1 MRISDW
7 SSDVCSSDPSPVE
20 DKCPGCGNTG
30 CMTAACPD
38 CGSRYRLAASLDIAT
53 PPPASAAEQR
63 DRKSVVSGKGV
74 SVRVEFG
81 GRRINKTKTLLNMQ
95 DMQKQDT

>member
-53 PPPASAAEQR
+53 PPPASAAEQSAEDR
-63 DRKSVVSGKGV
+63 FEKFVAAEIASSPKPLRELGEYLGRVLEDRKSVG
-74 SVRVEFG
+74 
-81 GRRINKTKTLLNMQ
+81 
-95 DMQKQDT
+95 